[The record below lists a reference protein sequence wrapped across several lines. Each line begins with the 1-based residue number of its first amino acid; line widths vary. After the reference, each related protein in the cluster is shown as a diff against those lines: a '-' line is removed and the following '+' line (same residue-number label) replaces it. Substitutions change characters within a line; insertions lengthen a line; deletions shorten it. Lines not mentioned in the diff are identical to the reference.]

1 MDMLESTSYTRGK
14 HSSMFM
20 LIDND
25 NNDTV
30 ICDVNDAQ
38 RTKPL
43 DWFQTRHLQAKLFA
57 DERSTRY

>member
-1 MDMLESTSYTRGK
+1 
-14 HSSMFM
+14 MFM